1 MPAIPDERCIYEVS
15 CMRILFF
22 DKKKLFSFFFFFYFV
37 VYAISPLTYTVAEKR
52 AFESRFASA
61 KASSSIKSIHVFL
74 WELIVKRVATREEP
88 AQDHAGDTIIVRKK
102 RALLPEN
109 AAAKLL
115 SFDAATLA
123 EDRYVPPPRTNVRV
137 LKSVTFQ
144 STRKGFSSLYAGHA
158 PPVG

>member
-1 MPAIPDERCIYEVS
+1 
-15 CMRILFF
+15 MRILFF
-22 DKKKLFSFFFFFYFV
+22 DKKKLFSFFFCFYFV

-74 WELIVKRVATREEP
+74 WELIVKRVATREES
-88 AQDHAGDTIIVRKK
+88 AQDHASGTIIVRKK